1 MNNLDQNR
9 FFFCPTSTTL
19 AEEMDKI
26 FSRGSPQ
33 KHSGRDDLPMSYIEN
48 SDNNKVAT
56 TSGPKLNKIIMRRE
70 SGAGSSSRN
79 HVNSKILFQKNA
91 TTTNAPLT

>member
-1 MNNLDQNR
+1 
-9 FFFCPTSTTL
+9 
-19 AEEMDKI
+19 
-26 FSRGSPQ
+26 
-33 KHSGRDDLPMSYIEN
+33 MSYIEN

-91 TTTNAPLT
+91 TTSNAPLT